1 MANPCSLQ
9 VFELLWTKHQN
20 PSSHAFGTHDICV
33 WHQAPKWRTPLL
45 ERCTSSKYSQILA
58 LPVRGQKEAT
68 QIYWGLLI
76 KMLQFSLKKSQQFFW
91 VHLDC
96 TCNVGIEDSFRN
108 NSVEIINSIQLG
120 KTERCVETTPSISL
134 TMSII
139 EIPGQPFGFTTPH
152 GHDWTVSRSFS
163 VHSSKWSILLVYL
176 VSPYTVVI
184 QNSGILNDHRGYPQ
198 DTQK

>member
-120 KTERCVETTPSISL
+120 KTNRNTWPTLWIYDSSWKFFRPVFQVVYPVSVSC
-134 TMSII
+134 
-139 EIPGQPFGFTTPH
+139 IPIYG
-152 GHDWTVSRSFS
+152 
-163 VHSSKWSILLVYL
+163 
-176 VSPYTVVI
+176 
-184 QNSGILNDHRGYPQ
+184 GYP
-198 DTQK
+198 K